1 MVYHSHV
8 NDGYFFVCYDQIDF
22 LFSGKKRALYNA
34 DYQTFIEKQ
43 HISSNYTA
51 KKEL

>member
-1 MVYHSHV
+1 MVYHFYI
-8 NDGYFFVCYDQIDF
+8 NDEYFFVWYDQIDF
-22 LFSGKKRALYNA
+22 LFSGKQRALYKA
-34 DYQTFIEKQ
+34 DYETFIEKQ